1 VPERITGARGGPEIV
16 VVGVTEPLGPAAA
29 KAVSEA
35 DLVVGS
41 GRLLE
46 AVGAGSALRRLV
58 LGTGGSSLAEVVDAL
73 AAERGRVCVLASGDP
88 GFFGITR
95 ALAARFGPAA
105 LEVHPAPSSVSL
117 AFARL
122 GLPWDDA
129 LIVST
134 LGRGLE
140 AAATLAAGAA
150 KAAVLCAAGTP
161 PEALG
166 RALLDRGA
174 RFDRVAVASGLGTA
188 SERVEEMSLDALAAL
203 DSGDT
208 SNAFD
213 SGGTSNAFDS
223 GGTPNAFDSGG
234 TPNPARFDPASVV
247 VLVRGDGVAA
257 SPVLAW
263 GRPPRAYLHRAGMIT
278 KSEVRAVVL
287 ARLELPAE
295 GVLWDVGA
303 GSGSVAVEAAGLVPG
318 LAVFA
323 VERDPAACECIR
335 ANAGAAGV
343 AVKVV
348 CGEAP
353 AALDALPR
361 PERVFVGGGGLG
373 VLDAA
378 LDRLAPGGR
387 VVATY
392 AALDRAAEA
401 WRRLGAMVQ
410 VSISRAEPLA
420 DAVRLVA
427 ADPVFVSWGPPR

>member
-1 VPERITGARGGPEIV
+1 MPEHISVI
-16 VVGVTEPLGPAAA
+16 GVTDPLGPAAA
-29 KAVSEA
+29 KALSEA

-46 AVGAGSALRRLV
+46 LAGAGSALRRLV
-58 LGTGGSSLAEVVDAL
+58 LGTGGASLAEAVDAL
-73 AAERGRVCVLASGDP
+73 AAEKGRVCVLASGDP

-105 LEVHPAPSSVSL
+105 LDVHPAPSSVSL

-129 LIVST
+129 LITST
-134 LGRGLE
+134 LGRDLD
-140 AAATLAAGAA
+140 AAAALAAGAA

-174 RFDRVAVASGLGTA
+174 RFDRVAVASGLGTQA
-188 SERVEEMSLDALAAL
+188 ERVEEMTLAAL
-203 DSGDT
+203 ATGH
-208 SNAFD
+208 
-213 SGGTSNAFDS
+213 
-223 GGTPNAFDSGG
+223 
-234 TPNPARFDPASVV
+234 FDPASVV

-257 SPVLAW
+257 TPVLAW

-318 LAVFA
+318 LTTFA
-323 VERDPAACECIR
+323 VERDPAACERIR

-343 AVKVV
+343 AVEVV

-353 AALDALPR
+353 AALEALPR
-361 PERVFVGGGGLG
+361 PDRVFVGGGGLG

-378 LDRLAPGGR
+378 LARLAPGGR
-387 VVATY
+387 IVATY
-392 AALDRAAEA
+392 VALDRAAEA
-401 WRRLGAMVQ
+401 WRRMGAMVQ
-410 VSISRAEPLA
+410 LSISRAEELA
-420 DAVRLVA
+420 GSPRLVA
-427 ADPVFVSWGPPR
+427 ADPVFVCWGPRS